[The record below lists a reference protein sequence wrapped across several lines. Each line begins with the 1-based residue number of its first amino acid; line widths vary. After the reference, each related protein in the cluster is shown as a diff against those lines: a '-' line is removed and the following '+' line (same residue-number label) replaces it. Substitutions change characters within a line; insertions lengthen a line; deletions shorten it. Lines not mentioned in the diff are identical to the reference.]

1 MSDTKRKKIP
11 PLSKSRFMAG
21 LQCHKR
27 LYFECFNRDL
37 ADPVGEQ
44 QQAIFDTGT
53 RVGEVARKLYPGGML
68 ITEDYL
74 HHKDAMKS
82 TEKALSDS
90 SVPALFEAAFRYE
103 DIRIRADIL
112 VRVDDD
118 CFDLIEVKSTTRVKD
133 ENIPDVGVQLYVLNG
148 CGIKIRHTYIGHINR
163 EYIYPGGDYDFSQL
177 FCVEDATYRAQ
188 TLLPGIPGLLVE
200 MRHLLQSSEPP
211 DIKIGRHC
219 SKPYEC
225 PFYGHCHT
233 DLPEHHVFQLPRA
246 REKLFRSLDEAGI
259 DDIRSISADFSGLS
273 ELQKRVRDCVVNDH
287 VYLDKA
293 LAKTLEQLE
302 HPVHF
307 LDFETFNPALPLYA
321 GTRPY
326 QIIPFQWSNHIL
338 ERNGQV
344 RHEEFL
350 FEGPDD
356 PRESFTTSLLE
367 TLGTKGSI
375 VVYSSFEAARIR
387 ELANT
392 FPDLANELLNVID
405 TRIVDLLQLIRNYCY
420 HPLFHGS
427 FSIKSV
433 LPALVPGFDY
443 TDLTINDGMMASI
456 AYAEMRRPE
465 TVPERRG
472 FLKEGLL
479 SYCKRD
485 TEAEVQLYNM
495 LRDRSIV

>member
-1 MSDTKRKKIP
+1 MSNASRKELP

-37 ADPVGEQ
+37 ADLVDEQ

-53 RVGEVARKLYPGGML
+53 EVGELARNLHPGGLL

-82 TEKALSDS
+82 TEKALSDPS
-90 SVPALFEAAFRYE
+90 MPAVFEAAFRYD

-112 VRVDDD
+112 VRADND
-118 CFDLIEVKSTTRVKD
+118 CFDLIEFKSTTKVKE
-133 ENIPDVGVQLYVLNG
+133 ENIPDVSVQLYVLNG
-148 CGIKIRHTYIGHINR
+148 CGIKVRSTYIGHINR
-163 EYIYPGGDYDFSQL
+163 EYIYPGGDYDLNQL
-177 FCVEDATYRAQ
+177 FLVENVTDQALA
-188 TLLPGIPGLLVE
+188 LLPEIPRLLAE
-200 MRHLLQSSEPP
+200 MRHSLQSSEPP
-211 DIKIGRHC
+211 EIKIGKHC
-219 SKPYEC
+219 SKPYVC
-225 PFYGHCHT
+225 PYYGHCHT
-233 DLPEHHVFQLPRA
+233 DLPQHHVFQLPWA
-246 REKLFRSLDEAGI
+246 REKLYRSLDEAGI
-259 DDIRSISADFSGLS
+259 DDIRSIPADFPGLNTI
-273 ELQKRVRDCVVNDH
+273 QKRVRDCVVNRH
-287 VYLDKA
+287 FYLDRE
-293 LAKTLEQLE
+293 LVKTLQAFDY
-302 HPVHF
+302 PIHF
-307 LDFETFNPALPLYA
+307 LDFETFNPALPLYP

-326 QIIPFQWSNHIL
+326 QMIPFQWSNHIL
-338 ERNGQV
+338 EKSGQLT
-344 RHEEFL
+344 HEKFL
-350 FEGPDD
+350 HEGPDD
-356 PRESFTTSLLE
+356 PRESFTKNLLE
-367 TLGTKGSI
+367 TLGAKGSI

-392 FPDLANELLNVID
+392 FPSLANELLNLID
-405 TRIVDLLQLIRNYCY
+405 TRIVDLLKLVRKYCY

-443 TDLTINDGMMASI
+443 NDLAINDGMMASI

-465 TVPERRG
+465 TVPERRD

-485 TEAEVQLYNM
+485 TEAEVQLYQM
-495 LRDRSIV
+495 LKKRSIA